1 MQKIIVRLIKKS
13 NVAGWTVWDR
23 ARDPVFT
30 QGYVLYSS
38 EMEKN
43 IEFCTGTHQ
52 GFGQLTLELVNLW
65 VGLGG
70 GGGLGWGVKRILSQG
85 KVQ

>member
-1 MQKIIVRLIKKS
+1 
-13 NVAGWTVWDR
+13 
-23 ARDPVFT
+23 
-30 QGYVLYSS
+30 
-38 EMEKN
+38 MEKN

-70 GGGLGWGVKRILSQG
+70 GGGLGWGSKGSCLRAKYSNTSFHEKYDCMVNVNYLYTSKLYGIVYHFFVRFMRFS
-85 KVQ
+85 